1 MNFIGIIPARYA
13 STRFPG
19 KPLCKIG
26 KQTMIECTYNQ
37 ASKVKEF
44 SEVVVATDDVR
55 IYDAVVSFG
64 GKAVMTSS
72 AHCSGTDRC
81 AEVFQQLNYKPEDTV
96 VVNIQGDEPFIKPEQ
111 IQELIGCFSFSD
123 VRIATLIKKIDSQ
136 AVLDNPN
143 VVKVV
148 ISNENHALYFSRYPI
163 PFLRN
168 SSFENVDFYQHIGI
182 YAYQAAVLEA
192 LVKIPPSALEK
203 AESLE
208 QLRWLQAGYIIYV
221 QQTQYE
227 ASAGIDTPED
237 LIRNSAIFQPS
248 PDVPFHHLPK

>member
-13 STRFPG
+13 STRFQG

-26 KQTMIECTYNQ
+26 GKTMIECTYNQ
-37 ASKVKEF
+37 VVKVEEF
-44 SEVVVATDDVR
+44 SEIVVATDDVR
-55 IYDAVVSFG
+55 IFDAVCSFG
-64 GKAVMTSS
+64 GKAVMTSPNHS
-72 AHCSGTDRC
+72 SGTDRS
-81 AEVFQQLNYKPEDTV
+81 AEAFLQLGYPSENTV

-111 IQELIGCFSFSD
+111 IQELLACFSLAD
-123 VRIATLIKKIDSQ
+123 VRIATLINKINSQ
-136 AVLDNPN
+136 ETLANPN

-148 ISNENHALYFSRYPI
+148 ISNENKALYFSRYPI

-168 SSFENVDFYQHIGI
+168 ISMENVDFYQHIGI
-182 YAYQAAVLEA
+182 YAYRADVLA
-192 LVKIPPSALEK
+192 DLVKIPPSALEK

-208 QLRWLQAGYIIYV
+208 QLRWLQAGYDIYT

-237 LIRNSAIFQPS
+237 L
-248 PDVPFHHLPK
+248 HKL